1 MSTIIPKG
9 LHRGVTLPATVAA
22 LAFLLTLVLP
32 DWGMPG
38 PASHAAPLISSLAAD
53 AAGTAPLFGM
63 DTEPVADGDLSA
75 KWRRVAVDLTR
86 DFQAM
91 AECHTNGPCS
101 AAAQRLLGLSAE
113 GAGRN
118 GRARVGLINRA
129 VDLAIAPATDE
140 AQWGVPDHWSD
151 PLETLQSGRGDCE
164 DYAIVKYV
172 ALLEAGFSRNDVK
185 IIVLKNLFPD
195 EDHAA
200 VAVRVDGQ
208 WLILDNRTLT
218 LVQDTDVTRTIPLF
232 VLDQTGVRR
241 FVRVDRNRR
250 AAS

>member
-1 MSTIIPKG
+1 
-9 LHRGVTLPATVAA
+9 
-22 LAFLLTLVLP
+22 
-32 DWGMPG
+32 
-38 PASHAAPLISSLAAD
+38 
-53 AAGTAPLFGM
+53 M

-75 KWRRVAVDLTR
+75 KWRRVEVGLTR

-91 AECHTNGPCS
+91 AECHANGPCS
-101 AAAQRLLGLSAE
+101 AAAQRLLDLSAE

-140 AQWGVPDHWSD
+140 ALWGVPDHWSD

-218 LVQDTDVTRTIPLF
+218 LVQDTDVTRTIPS
-232 VLDQTGVRR
+232 VRAR
-241 FVRVDRNRR
+241 PDRRQALCPGGPKSASGQLTVAALRSALTLALPLSLPRCARAWRACRDASRR
-250 AAS
+250 AAPARSSPRS